1 MIICNNAVPLPNDS
15 SMKTLLKR
23 TEFQKNRKKPRPLNM
38 FHCEIVENAQAA
50 CLLGRCDVEAEI
62 LH

>member
-1 MIICNNAVPLPNDS
+1 
-15 SMKTLLKR
+15 
-23 TEFQKNRKKPRPLNM
+23 M